1 MTSTPTTVSPTPAA
15 GRRSR
20 RRLILGAALVAIL
33 AAAAFGAWYTLLRPV
48 PAAVSLAGAVP
59 SSGASARPT
68 TGASPTATMPA
79 ASVAASAA
87 PGSSVAAASPAAT
100 AAPAS
105 STAAS
110 AAPASSTAPTASTAS
125 ALSGTWTVDASIGSF
140 AEFTNSFVGYRVQEV
155 LAQIGSTTAVGRT
168 PDVTGTLTIDGT
180 SLSAVEIEADL
191 TTLESDSR
199 LRDGQLGRQGLET
212 NQYPT
217 GTFVLTEPI
226 SLEAVPADGETIS
239 VTATGDMT
247 LHGVTKSVQI
257 PLQAQ
262 INNGVITVVGSLE
275 IVFGDFGM
283 EAPSAARVLEIDDQG
298 VMEFQLHF
306 TRT

>member
-1 MTSTPTTVSPTPAA
+1 MTPSTTTAPGSVP
-15 GRRSR
+15 RRR
-20 RRLILGAALVAIL
+20 RRLWFVLGVAAIALI
-33 AAAAFGAWYTLLRPV
+33 AAGAFGFWYAFLRPV

-59 SSGASARPT
+59 SSAASARPT
-68 TGASPTATMPA
+68 TAASPAGTTPA
-79 ASVAASAA
+79 ASAS
-87 PGSSVAAASPAAT
+87 PGSSVAAASPAAS

-125 ALSGTWTVDASIGSF
+125 ELSGTWTVDASIGSF

-212 NQYPT
+212 NQYPA